1 MGFGKRRMI
10 ASILLVF
17 AMNDLPPRISQRQF
31 VTLDEC
37 ADFVEFLA
45 GRPVVDDEYH
55 FKFESME
62 PSDGSISTFQGR
74 CVLES
79 NVEKPI

>member
-1 MGFGKRRMI
+1 MI

-17 AMNDLPPRISQRQF
+17 AMNDLPPRISQRKF

-37 ADFVEFLA
+37 ADYVEFLA
-45 GRPVVDDEYH
+45 GQQVVDDEYH
-55 FKFESME
+55 FEFKAME

-74 CVLES
+74 CVVES

>member
-10 ASILLVF
+10 AAILLVF
-17 AMNDLPPRISQRQF
+17 TMNDLPPKVSQRKF

-37 ADFVEFLA
+37 ADFVELLA
-45 GRPVVDDEYH
+45 GQPVVDDEYH

-74 CVLES
+74 CVVES